1 MNSDIKA
8 IRVTGVGA
16 PAIQAPA
23 RIRGLIVTTG
33 AGVGR
38 LTITDGDGGATLL
51 DVDFA
56 ASTTDHVTIPE
67 SGIRATNSVYVSAA
81 TNITAATLL
90 YS

>member
-23 RIRGLIVTTG
+23 RIRGLMITAG
-33 AGVGR
+33 AGACR
-38 LTITDGDGGATLL
+38 LTITDGNGGATLL
-51 DVDFA
+51 DVDIT
-56 ASTTDHVTIPE
+56 ASTTYHVTIPAR
-67 SGIRATNSVYVSAA
+67 GIHATSSVYVSLA
-81 TNITAATLL
+81 TNVTAVTLL